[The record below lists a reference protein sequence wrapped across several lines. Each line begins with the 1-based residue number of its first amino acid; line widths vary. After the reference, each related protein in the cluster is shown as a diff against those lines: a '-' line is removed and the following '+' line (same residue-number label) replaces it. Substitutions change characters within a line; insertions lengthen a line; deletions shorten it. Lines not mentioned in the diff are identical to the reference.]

1 MLVDIHIQLFMRKL
15 THKEEEIM
23 KLFWENGGMFVKDML
38 ETFPNPKPRNLNIKL
53 FFILLF
59 CCGSLMAQRNIR
71 VSYAF
76 LYKRDTTEKNYR
88 TEMDMRLDY
97 NGKESWFYS
106 EGRFQRDSLSV
117 KAFDKSGNIADQ
129 EAYNAATRH
138 RGTTDLW
145 HVDFSEASYS
155 IAYKA
160 IMKIFLGEKGNLE
173 LPMWNLID
181 SDTTKTFAGYAVK
194 KAEADYLG
202 RKWTVWYTEEVP
214 VNAGPWL
221 LWGCPG
227 LIVYAIDSEKLFNF
241 YVRDISVYEEARW
254 PGAMEAYSRSCDIS
268 RLSVKEEE
276 KIKARAK
283 RDMDYFNELAGYS
296 GAVGEIR
303 NKDGSVTRLQY
314 NKFQPLIAE
323 SYWK

>member
-1 MLVDIHIQLFMRKL
+1 MSWKS
-15 THKEEEIM
+15 
-23 KLFWENGGMFVKDML
+23 
-38 ETFPNPKPRNLNIKL
+38 
-53 FFILLF
+53 LLCVLMF

-76 LYKRDTTEKNYR
+76 LYKRDTTEKNFGA
-88 TEMDMRLDY
+88 EMDMRLDY

-106 EGRFQRDSLSV
+106 EGRYLRDSLCV

-129 EAYNAATRH
+129 DAYNEAIRH

-241 YVRDISVYEEARW
+241 YIRDIGTFDEPRW
-254 PGAMEAYSRSCDIS
+254 PEGMKAYARACEVE

-276 KIKARAK
+276 KIKTRAS
-283 RDMDYFNELAGYS
+283 RDMDYFNELTGYS
-296 GAVGEIR
+296 GAIGEVR
-303 NKDGSVTRLQY
+303 NKDGSVTRIQY
-314 NKFQPLIAE
+314 MKYQPLIAE